1 MRGALSIVRP
11 LPEGASARTMPSV
24 PGLPKLQPLP
34 GQLFV
39 CFAWGRCSL
48 ICWLH
53 IRCQAC
59 FQNGQPHHAS
69 HQFRRRAVTERCALA
84 LRLMHAYQ
92 QAGTNVAQR
101 SADCFGFCAVS
112 SKVREFSV
120 ACPIFVDT
128 PFSSCFHQ
136 RLSVADFNLWMLGGL
151 TPLLNRVNDMGGL
164 SLGPCFPA
172 LGLGPQS
179 EDSELSSFLRSSQAF
194 FRGWETPVSQY
205 LPT

>member
-1 MRGALSIVRP
+1 MGQVLFDLLVTHP
-11 LPEGASARTMPSV
+11 V
-24 PGLPKLQPLP
+24 PGLLP
-34 GQLFV
+34 EWPATP
-39 CFAWGRCSL
+39 CFAPVSTPRCDGEV
-48 ICWLH
+48 CTGAAPD
-53 IRCQAC
+53 AC
-59 FQNGQPHHAS
+59 IS
-69 HQFRRRAVTERCALA
+69 
-84 LRLMHAYQ
+84 
-92 QAGTNVAQR
+92 AGWDQR
-101 SADCFGFCAVS
+101 GTT
-112 SKVREFSV
+112 KRSV

-194 FRGWETPVSQY
+194 FSGVGDPCKPVFTY
-205 LPT
+205 LAVVLRLSY